1 MFTIGEKVVYP
12 VHGAGIIEAIEQ
24 REILGQTRNYYVL
37 RLSTGGLQVLI
48 PVDTVANAGMRSI
61 CSEAT
66 LKEVWTILSGD
77 PSPWE
82 DNWNR
87 RYRLNMDKIKSGD
100 IHEIAEVVRN
110 LTVRD
115 MGRGLSSGEKKM
127 LDNAKKILVS
137 EVVLAKSIS
146 AEQAMDELQELFVKR
161 S

>member
-1 MFTIGEKVVYP
+1 MFEIGEKVVYP
-12 VHGAGIIEAIEQ
+12 VHGAGIIEAIET
-24 REILGQTRNYYVL
+24 REILGESREYYVL

-48 PVDTVANAGMRSI
+48 PVDSVGNVGMRSI
-61 CSEAT
+61 CSQDT
-66 LKEVWTILSGD
+66 LNTVWDILLGE

-100 IHEIAEVVRN
+100 IEEIAEVVRN

-127 LDNAKKILVS
+127 LDNAKKILLS
-137 EVVLAKSIS
+137 EIVLAKSIS
-146 AEQAMDELQELFVKR
+146 AEEAQDELQGLFDKR